1 MGHQHAEREAAV
13 GASGVTAGR
22 DSRCRATPR
31 SSLQNRSESQHVG
44 HTMESRTSPRFALLL
59 SLTLLLTG
67 PPGAAG
73 KGAAVLKIEPG
84 PTVMSP
90 DEQAIRED
98 PAAGIEHA
106 VILLEE
112 TVRNENLGI
121 EMKTRHHARI
131 KILSNEARDLADIEI
146 PILSRDVKLK
156 EWWGRVILPGGEV
169 LSLPREQLEV
179 QSIARA
185 GRAEA
190 KAYKAALPGVVP
202 GCVIDYGYELREAG
216 YYPYDHVAL
225 QRRYLVREVRFRW
238 IPTDWLPSAYYL
250 SRTENLDIKSDVS
263 KQDITVIGRNLPPV
277 VEEPLMPPDHAVR
290 AALILYY
297 LPLGTEFDDYWEDR
311 AEGFEAALK
320 DHAGNK
326 SSVQKLIEA
335 MQLPEQGGLD
345 ERLTAAYEWMGANI
359 TRTGLRSFEEIE
371 TDTGDDE
378 ARKRD
383 RVAALLSSRSGSR
396 YEIHQAFTS
405 VARALGAEANLLL
418 VADRNEAYF
427 NPSLKTMRQ
436 FDGTLVAVRHPGQ
449 SDEEAVPLDP
459 CSGLSY
465 GEVPWWYTGTYGM
478 LVAKSQ
484 PRGFLVKSGTAT
496 GNVSDVRLKLSFS
509 EDNETLLARWTQ
521 HGKGQVGLE
530 ERRRLRGL
538 SPERRAERIDR
549 LCGAAPE
556 RDILRAEVAGLDELA
571 RDLELSC
578 ETESWD
584 TGLDEEVGRYNL
596 GWGGPWLR
604 GLPDLPEGPRTHM
617 VVFDFPRTDVLT
629 VEVTAPQGFVPDE
642 PPPPVVLERRAGQ
655 YGLQVTRTD
664 EGFTLQRVLVV
675 FPLALPPQDYPV
687 LRAFFDEVRVADRA
701 QLTFT
706 RAEPGR

>member
-1 MGHQHAEREAAV
+1 
-13 GASGVTAGR
+13 
-22 DSRCRATPR
+22 
-31 SSLQNRSESQHVG
+31 
-44 HTMESRTSPRFALLL
+44 
-59 SLTLLLTG
+59 
-67 PPGAAG
+67 
-73 KGAAVLKIEPG
+73 
-84 PTVMSP
+84 
-90 DEQAIRED
+90 
-98 PAAGIEHA
+98 
-106 VILLEE
+106 
-112 TVRNENLGI
+112 
-121 EMKTRHHARI
+121 
-131 KILSNEARDLADIEI
+131 
-146 PILSRDVKLK
+146 
-156 EWWGRVILPGGEV
+156 
-169 LSLPREQLEV
+169 
-179 QSIARA
+179 
-185 GRAEA
+185 
-190 KAYKAALPGVVP
+190 
-202 GCVIDYGYELREAG
+202 
-216 YYPYDHVAL
+216 
-225 QRRYLVREVRFRW
+225 
-238 IPTDWLPSAYYL
+238 
-250 SRTENLDIKSDVS
+250 
-263 KQDITVIGRNLPPV
+263 
-277 VEEPLMPPDHAVR
+277 
-290 AALILYY
+290 
-297 LPLGTEFDDYWEDR
+297 
-311 AEGFEAALK
+311 
-320 DHAGNK
+320 
-326 SSVQKLIEA
+326 
-335 MQLPEQGGLD
+335 
-345 ERLTAAYEWMGANI
+345 
-359 TRTGLRSFEEIE
+359 
-371 TDTGDDE
+371 
-378 ARKRD
+378 
-383 RVAALLSSRSGSR
+383 
-396 YEIHQAFTS
+396 
-405 VARALGAEANLLL
+405 
-418 VADRNEAYF
+418 
-427 NPSLKTMRQ
+427 
-436 FDGTLVAVRHPGQ
+436 
-449 SDEEAVPLDP
+449 
-459 CSGLSY
+459 
-465 GEVPWWYTGTYGM
+465 M

-642 PPPPVVLERRAGQ
+642 APPPLVLERRAGQ

-675 FPLALPPQDYPV
+675 FPLALSPQDYPV